1 MARERCQR
9 AGICQP
15 IGSRP
20 RVYKAFAPGIASM
33 HFAPGSGM
41 TLQSRS
47 VRYVADVVGRV
58 LGRLAAMIIGFVLM
72 IVGVAMMVTIV
83 MLPVG
88 VVVALLGVGVFVA
101 GLFAPIESTTSPERN
116 GGSRVRQRP

>member
-1 MARERCQR
+1 
-9 AGICQP
+9 
-15 IGSRP
+15 
-20 RVYKAFAPGIASM
+20 
-33 HFAPGSGM
+33 M

-72 IVGVAMMVTIV
+72 FAGLAMMVTIV

-88 VVVALLGVGVFVA
+88 VVVALLGVGIFVA
-101 GLFAPIESTTSPERN
+101 GLFAPIESTTGPEQN
-116 GGSRVRQRP
+116 GGSRVRRRP